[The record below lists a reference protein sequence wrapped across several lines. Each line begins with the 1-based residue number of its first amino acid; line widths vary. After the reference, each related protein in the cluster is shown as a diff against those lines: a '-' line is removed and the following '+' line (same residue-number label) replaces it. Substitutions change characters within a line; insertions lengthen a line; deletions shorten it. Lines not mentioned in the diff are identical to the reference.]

1 MTIQEYISK
10 INTLY
15 RTGNAREHSYRG
27 DLQNLIMAILP
38 DILVTN
44 EPARVNCG
52 APDYVLTRKDVPVGY
67 IEAKDIG
74 VDLGDKKLKEQF
86 DRYKSG
92 LSNLVFTDYMD
103 FHFYKDGEF
112 TTKIAIARV
121 ENGLIIPQPENFE
134 QFTQLI
140 KNFAQTISQTI
151 KSPTK
156 LAQMMAGKAKLMADV
171 IEKSLNNDDQQ
182 GNRSQIKSQMLSFQQ
197 MLIHDIDNKAFAD
210 IYAQTIAYGM
220 FAARY
225 HDPTLPTFSRM
236 EAAEL
241 IPKSNPF
248 LRKLFQDIA
257 GFDLDIRLTWIVDE
271 LVNIFLASDVAT
283 IMKNFGRSTK
293 QEDPVVHFYETFLG
307 EYNPAL
313 RKARGV
319 WYTPQPVVNF
329 IVRAVDDILK
339 TEFNLPQGLADTS
352 KIKIKK
358 KAVTQ
363 TGTGANSKIKEVET
377 EIEVHKVQIL
387 DPATGTGTF
396 LAEVVK
402 HIYKKFEGQ
411 QGIWSKYVTKD
422 LIPRLNGFE
431 LLMASYAM
439 AHLKMDMLLTETGYR
454 PPTPEGG
461 DAQRLKI
468 FLTNS
473 LEEAHPDTQTLF
485 SSWLSDE
492 ADQANAIKRDAP
504 VMVVIGNPPYSGES
518 ANKGEWIMN
527 LMEDYKKEPGGKEKL
542 KEQNSKFINDDY
554 VKFMRFGQHFIDKNG
569 SGVLAFINPHGFL
582 DNPTFRG
589 MRWNLLKTYD
599 KIYTI
604 DLHGNSK
611 KKETALDGSV
621 DQNVFDIMQGV
632 SINLFVKTG
641 KKKVDDLAEVFHFD
655 LYGKRDLKYD
665 FLINNSIKTMEFND
679 FIPSKNDYVF
689 KKVDQ
694 TLKDEYSKG
703 INPIELF
710 KVNVMGFQTHRDS
723 FAIDFDMNNIK
734 NRATD
739 LRNLDIVNDELY
751 KKYSISDNRDWKLS
765 KARNEIQLDNNWQN
779 KAIKCGYRPFDNRP
793 CYFSYVMMDYPRK
806 ELIQNVL
813 NKENTLLGIGR
824 QGMAVGDIEWCL
836 TTVSKNPVDAN
847 MFRRGGVNLFPLYLY
862 PETTAQQSLHDNTER
877 TPNLNPEIVKQ
888 IAAGLGLQFV
898 NESLETLQCNAST
911 TNTKTEPRTTFAPID
926 LLDYIYAVL
935 HSPTYREK
943 YKEFLKID
951 FPRVPYPKD
960 ENTFWQLVNLGGALR
975 EIHLLESPVVEKYS
989 TQYPEDG
996 DNVVGKIQYENG
1008 KVYINYTK
1016 TPPSGAGGLQYFDNV
1031 PEVAWNFYIG
1041 GYQPAQKWLKD
1052 RKDRELSYEDI
1063 LHYQKIIVAL
1073 SETDRIMGEIDG
1085 IEI

>member
-1 MTIQEYISK
+1 MTIQQYLAK
-10 INTLY
+10 IETLY
-15 RTGNAREHSYRG
+15 KTGNAREHSYRG

-38 DILVTN
+38 DVLVTN
-44 EPARVNCG
+44 EPARVACG
-52 APDYVLTRKDVPVGY
+52 APDYVLTRKDIPIGY

-74 VDLGDKKLKEQF
+74 VDLGSKTLKEQF

-92 LSNLVFTDYMD
+92 LSNLIFTDYMD
-103 FHFYKDGEF
+103 FHFYKDGEL
-112 TTKIAIARV
+112 TTKIAIAKL
-121 ENGLIIPQPENFE
+121 ENGTIVPQPESFD

-140 KNFAQTISQTI
+140 KNFAETVSQTI

-171 IEKSLNNDDQQ
+171 IEKSLNYDDQEN
-182 GNRSQIKSQMLSFQQ
+182 NRSQLKSQMLSFQQ
-197 MLIHDIDNKAFAD
+197 MLIHDIDNKSFAD
-210 IYAQTIAYGM
+210 IYSQTIAYGM

-283 IMKNFGRSTK
+283 IMKNFGKSTK

-339 TEFNLPQGLADTS
+339 TEFDLPQGLADTS

-363 TGTGANSKIKEVET
+363 TASKKNAVIKEVEV
-377 EIEVHKVQIL
+377 EHEVHKVQIL

-402 HIYKKFEGQ
+402 HIHKKFEGQ

-439 AHLKMDMLLTETGYR
+439 AHLKMDMLLTETGYK
-454 PPTPEGG
+454 PT
-461 DAQRLKI
+461 DDQRFRI

-473 LEEAHPDTQTLF
+473 LEEAHPDTATLF

-492 ADQANAIKRDAP
+492 ADQANAVKRDAP
-504 VMVVIGNPPYSGES
+504 VMVVMGNPPYSGES
-518 ANKGEWIMN
+518 SNKGEWIMK

-542 KEQNSKFINDDY
+542 KERNPKWINDDY

-569 SGVLAFINPHGFL
+569 EGILAFINPHGFL

-611 KKETALDGSV
+611 KKETAPDGSI

-632 SINLFVKTG
+632 SVNLFVKTG
-641 KKKVDDLAEVFHFD
+641 KKKKDELGQILHYDLF
-655 LYGKRDLKYD
+655 GKREFKYEFLSDNSINSIQFCKLPNVSPNYFFVSKNFEAQSEYDLGFKLD
-665 FLINNSIKTMEFND
+665 ELFTINNVGIATAKDAVLINTDKDSLIDNVEKFYNISANKNSTKRI
-679 FIPSKNDYVF
+679 
-689 KKVDQ
+689 
-694 TLKDEYSKG
+694 
-703 INPIELF
+703 
-710 KVNVMGFQTHRDS
+710 
-723 FAIDFDMNNIK
+723 A
-734 NRATD
+734 
-739 LRNLDIVNDELY
+739 
-751 KKYSISDNRDWKLS
+751 
-765 KARNEIQLDNNWQN
+765 
-779 KAIKCGYRPFDNRP
+779 YRPFDDRLVYYDTKIIERAREKIMLNFLQGENVGLAL
-793 CYFSYVMMDYPRK
+793 CKQFKTGENYVHAFISNKIIESSYVSNRTSEITSTLPLYIYPIISSQQIMIEGKSRIPNFNM
-806 ELIQNVL
+806 EIINGIAGR
-813 NKENTLLGIGR
+813 LGITFTNEKE
-824 QGMAVGDIEWCL
+824 IESNVCFAN
-836 TTVSKNPVDAN
+836 SKEV
-847 MFRRGGVNLFPLYLY
+847 R
-862 PETTAQQSLHDNTER
+862 PEFKQS
-877 TPNLNPEIVKQ
+877 
-888 IAAGLGLQFV
+888 
-898 NESLETLQCNAST
+898 
-911 TNTKTEPRTTFAPID
+911 FAPID

-935 HSPTYREK
+935 HSPSYREK

-951 FPRVPYPKD
+951 FPKIPAPQDHGK
-960 ENTFWQLVNLGGALR
+960 FWQLVKLGGELR
-975 EIHLLESPVVEKYS
+975 QIHLLESTTVENYI

-996 DNVVGKIQYENG
+996 DNIVTKPIYKNG
-1008 KVYINYTK
+1008 NVYINEE
-1016 TPPSGAGGLQYFDNV
+1016 QYFANV
-1031 PEVAWNFYIG
+1031 PELAWNFYIG

-1052 RKDRELSYEDI
+1052 RKNRELGFEDI

-1073 SETDRIMGEIDG
+1073 SETDRIMKEIDK